1 MTENVAVIGAGMMG
15 NAVVKSLVKSGHQG
29 RIIVADIQVEKL
41 AELEA
46 YGATTTSDNRKAASK
61 ASVIF
66 LCVKPSQVQ
75 TALKEI
81 SRETAGKLVISIA
94 AAVPISYLKQIAP
107 QAHVVRAM
115 PNIAAMVQA
124 SYTAYCCDDSVTQ
137 GEKEKVKALLDRM
150 GLSHEVSEE
159 HMDAVTALSGSGPG
173 YLSIIAEALFYAG
186 LKVGLPK
193 DVALQSSAQAMLG
206 TARLILEL
214 NETPAKIRDMVTT
227 PGGTTVEAIYEVE
240 GSGIRQALM
249 RAVENAATKSRQ
261 IREDLTST
269 ADSELR

>member
-240 GSGIRQALM
+240 GSGIRLALM